1 MVSQVKYCN
10 ILGRLR
16 VVVYLDTPQANGAGL
31 AAFDV
36 WQVKVQEKVEQASVW

>member
-1 MVSQVKYCN
+1 VSQVKYCN
-10 ILGRLR
+10 IVGRLR

-36 WQVKVQEKVEQASVW
+36 WQVKVVEKAEQAVLW